1 MKELI
6 TYCIKASL
14 KDITTLINNYTDSN
28 SNDNNPETTL
38 IQYII
43 NNSQYFE
50 VTYIISYLVI
60 ISYTIDNYLLYYP
73 LSLNNPSIL
82 LLKEFIY
89 NILEISK
96 DDKDVSIIIILLY
109 KYIIPYYKPPL
120 YEMLTPIISE
130 IFTVLS
136 NILEDDLNE
145 YINEDDQRL
154 YLLLYNSQ
162 NVIEQDRNHLKS
174 IYLQSLFNICTIL
187 NKTNMIEKSPCLDN
201 QKIIYFNKSNSYI
214 KLNAGEISP
223 PYTIDFD
230 IFIKPLKENS
240 FYSLFTSKSSQIM
253 LEYKNE
259 ESCELVFTFQLKPIR
274 FVTNIFYNEWIHLTI
289 TSTSHIIAL
298 YYNYIIS
305 ESHTLNKEIYFPL
318 QYIGNYSDNSF
329 IGSIQDFSVWNLSR
343 TSEEI
348 INTKNIPY
356 DYTIV
361 PSSLIIHFL
370 FNENVG
376 NIIIDRRWG
385 LEPANCYNIEWIKPE
400 EENIPFHMRKKVFIY
415 LYIYFIA

>member
-28 SNDNNPETTL
+28 TNDNNPETTL

-162 NVIEQDRNHLKS
+162 NIIEQDRNHLKS

-259 ESCELVFTFQLKPIR
+259 EDRK
-274 FVTNIFYNEWIHLTI
+274 
-289 TSTSHIIAL
+289 
-298 YYNYIIS
+298 
-305 ESHTLNKEIYFPL
+305 
-318 QYIGNYSDNSF
+318 
-329 IGSIQDFSVWNLSR
+329 SV
-343 TSEEI
+343 
-348 INTKNIPY
+348 
-356 DYTIV
+356 V
-361 PSSLIIHFL
+361 
-370 FNENVG
+370 
-376 NIIIDRRWG
+376 
-385 LEPANCYNIEWIKPE
+385 
-400 EENIPFHMRKKVFIY
+400 
-415 LYIYFIA
+415 